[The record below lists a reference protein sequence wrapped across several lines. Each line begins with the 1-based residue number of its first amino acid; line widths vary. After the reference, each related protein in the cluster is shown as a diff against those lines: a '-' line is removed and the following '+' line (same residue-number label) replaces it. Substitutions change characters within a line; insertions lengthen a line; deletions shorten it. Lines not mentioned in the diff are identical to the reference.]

1 MADLPEGLDRDPGD
15 ATVSSRVIVQ
25 LRVHDQTAA
34 FARGIRVGTLKRRVY
49 LYGSVPSEDAKR
61 KAERVT
67 RTVEGVGGVVNLLE
81 VTG

>member
-1 MADLPEGLDRDPGD
+1 MAELPEGLDRDLGD
-15 ATVSSRVIVQ
+15 TTVSSRVIVQ

-34 FARGIRVGTLKRRVY
+34 FAKQIRVGTLKRRVY
-49 LYGSVPSEDAKR
+49 LHGTVPSEDAR
-61 KAERVT
+61 RRAERVV